1 MDPRDRFA
9 AAAHHH
15 VLRTSGI
22 SALKGAAAEVSDE
35 FGDLHGDRNTLR
47 PDGLRPFFHI
57 DSPPEN
63 LPASAHCA
71 DFIAAGDFIREAD
84 FICRW
89 QISLRISLP

>member
-1 MDPRDRFA
+1 MKGEGFYNVDSFPFVGADR
-9 AAAHHH
+9 
-15 VLRTSGI
+15 I
-22 SALKGAAAEVSDE
+22 
-35 FGDLHGDRNTLR
+35 
-47 PDGLRPFFHI
+47 RPFFHI